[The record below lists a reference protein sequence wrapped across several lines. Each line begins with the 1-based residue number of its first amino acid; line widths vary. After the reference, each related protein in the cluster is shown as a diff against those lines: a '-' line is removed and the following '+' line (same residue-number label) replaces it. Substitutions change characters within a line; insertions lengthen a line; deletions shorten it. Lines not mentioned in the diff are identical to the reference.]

1 MAKFSQKVKGK
12 EVGQAAVYAEPHNM
26 NGKKVAMNAGYRADP
41 NTMNAREST
50 PGGMPARRVSMGD
63 PASTQIN
70 KNGEITMRGAGAA
83 TKGIKCRGPMG

>member
-12 EVGQAAVYAEPHNM
+12 EVGQAAVYAEPHTM
-26 NGKKVAMNAGYRADP
+26 SGKSITMGTGYRADP

>member
-1 MAKFSQKVKGK
+1 MAKFSQKIKGK
-12 EVGQAAVYAEPHNM
+12 EVGQAAVYAEPHTM
-26 NGKKVAMNAGYRADP
+26 NGKSITMGTGYRTDP
-41 NTMNAREST
+41 NIMNAREST

>member
-12 EVGQAAVYAEPHNM
+12 EVGQAAVYAEPHTM
-26 NGKKVAMNAGYRADP
+26 SGKKVSMDASYRADP

-63 PASTQIN
+63 PASKQIN
-70 KNGEITMRGAGAA
+70 KNGEITMRGVGAA
-83 TKGIKCRGPMG
+83 TKGIKSRGPMG

>member
-1 MAKFSQKVKGK
+1 MAKFSQKLKGK
-12 EVGQAAVYAEPHNM
+12 EVGQAAVYAEPHDM
-26 NGKKVAMNAGYRADP
+26 TGRKVAMNVGYRADP